1 MTIFLDG
8 LLAFTETTGR
18 RRKRSVVAAQ
28 AGPAMYGALTSRIS
42 VMLGSAVRN
51 MFVYVVLAVDIDFG
65 AA

>member
-28 AGPAMYGALTSRIS
+28 AGPAMYGALTSRICVIQCRLQYVS
-42 VMLGSAVRN
+42 LRN
-51 MFVYVVLAVDIDFG
+51 LALDIE
-65 AA
+65 